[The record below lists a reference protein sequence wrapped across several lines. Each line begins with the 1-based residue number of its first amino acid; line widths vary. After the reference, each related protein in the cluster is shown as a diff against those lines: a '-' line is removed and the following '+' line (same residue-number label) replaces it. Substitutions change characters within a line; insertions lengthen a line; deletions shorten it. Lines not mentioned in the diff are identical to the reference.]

1 MDLCVFEYVAKT
13 ENILERE
20 REREADTDRETAPDR
35 VSSNESS
42 TAALGR
48 RALSPL
54 DSHAEKLDGAL
65 GAEPGQLMRSET
77 HPDSAGTF
85 SVAAKTNSGPSFPP
99 PPPPHTP
106 FMCLDEGEGCDE
118 WRGCESSLYSAQQ
131 TFFLL
136 KLCAICSHHAS
147 THILKHP
154 TPSVLCILGSDI
166 RRAMNTE
173 SDRVKPER
181 RL

>member
-1 MDLCVFEYVAKT
+1 MCLNTSQRLKT
-13 ENILERE
+13 YLRE
-20 REREADTDRETAPDR
+20 KEREADPDRETAPDR

-54 DSHAEKLDGAL
+54 DSHAAKLDGAL

-106 FMCLDEGEGCDE
+106 FMSLDEGEGCDE